1 MISEDAPVEE
11 QPIDEDGLQLLKDD
25 LDKYFKNQDNA
36 DKNDENKTLNI
47 LKILMKKKI
56 TVELLKATKIGKTI
70 SQINDKK
77 EGFF

>member
-1 MISEDAPVEE
+1 MISEDASVEE

-36 DKNDENKTLNI
+36 DKNDENKTLKI

-77 EGFF
+77 EDFF